1 MAMIDILAQNVN
13 NKVKQT
19 QDDRGILT
27 KAWDFVT
34 DADLDKSQFLGDIH
48 KEKERVWQSQI
59 MPKLKAAKADQ
70 ATISQAYRN
79 WTKQVDEWS
88 MSNGF
93 KLRQGQ
99 SVNQQRD
106 QNLVQNMAQADK
118 SGSTTDKLATK
129 AKAAKVGL
137 GAGVKSIQKGGVRGV
152 GSIAQYVADIGETDR
167 NSSRQKLANYI
178 KQAEE
183 EVAASNIAYQDI
195 QQNGST
201 IQKIGLMGG
210 EQVAPLLLT
219 GGVSGGAAK
228 GAIALGAGVK
238 TAGAVG
244 LGASTAVG
252 YTQNYG
258 DVRQGVMDEL
268 GQASAAQLA
277 NSKDKATRDNF
288 NKHLAKYTSKGLG
301 QADAIEQ
308 ARLDTINDVAEDYAE
323 DYGKIVTAL
332 EPISAGAG
340 KIGAKVAIGVMPDLV
355 GKVTAK
361 SQQRAISKAI
371 AGQSSR
377 VAGATAMAKSATG
390 VIGKAALEEGLQE
403 GLTDWGSQKAAVDI
417 GIKEG
422 NDWNQ
427 TKEAAY
433 YGAILGGLMGG
444 GANIATGSTGYQE
457 AKTALN
463 DIQQTQAATTS
474 QLNALQQQHTALS
487 QVASP
492 TNEQTQQLQAIKT
505 AMREL
510 ETVKADN
517 ETEAQRLN
525 IPDAVLNKHVDTPYT
540 PTFTEQSP
548 PSADVQQQTQD
559 GTLTAD
565 DATTNPSV
573 DTTDTSV
580 TPANPNASQ
589 KNPSVNNANPAVT
602 QNGFDVNQYLDLDTN
617 SLEQAWVNHQ
627 QEMADNATITD
638 GSHDMTTADAVAH
651 SNQVVS
657 DENRLLDNQG
667 GIAGVVARN
676 EQRQSQTVLDNEM
689 EEWQAHKQQLQAE
702 RDARLT
708 QDMNT
713 PDEPSIKLMDVNDG
727 ENFDTTVR
735 GINGEPF
742 RLANAWDDV
751 LPAQAKQQAIST
763 VFGGK
768 LPQKLASAKWGEL
781 NPQVQKKLHTWF
793 RQELDN
799 RRAEKQQADIPEI
812 NMRTVNPS
820 PTVNELP
827 AGDEPINLGFTDAQ
841 AQSTLP
847 TSEPTVTPK
856 ATPQDTTKN
865 IAIGKDGQPKW
876 FGSQQKAMDFIA
888 RNDLSASHDVVQ
900 TANSR
905 FEILPK
911 DQSTDVPVDTGTSID
926 PKQNPVKP
934 SEQSNIEQRP
944 ASDIDKVLE
953 LATIFGNY
961 NQKDKNIILKSDGT
975 PFPTADTLQRAIKNR
990 KLNPADYHLISDG
1003 SRFVGVKDG
1012 SKAHQM
1018 LQTGENIVTPDY
1030 DSKVMA
1036 KEKQSS
1042 DQRLQTTDVVRN
1054 YKNKPFKQKASAEKF
1069 QADNNLDTTHEI
1081 KAVDGGFELHRLPIA
1096 KQTDINNKANGV
1108 QDYGDIQSQV
1118 AREMGIGV
1126 NADGEYDVTDEQFA
1140 EMNKRVDDIQRKQ
1153 RGLPAKDKPSDTK
1166 KTILDEMQK
1175 SGHLEIV
1182 GMDNK
1187 KGKVETQTQQ
1197 RPIKGVGDEIV
1208 RVNNGSTAVIEA
1220 INYTPAGGIESV
1232 QIRTVKDGNGKPV
1245 SHTKSG
1251 TKSLSDMQKL
1261 FGTDFDYATMPQA
1274 TQPKND
1280 GDKVKHDGSKQ
1291 ESQQQNGGDKFAGN
1305 TIFTADKVAAARAR
1319 MKSKLTQLN
1328 SGLDPELMMD
1338 GMTIA
1343 GAYIESGVR
1352 KFGDYANAM
1361 IGDFGDNIKPYLLS
1375 FWESARHYPNL
1386 DTDGMTSVE
1395 ESKKQF
1401 DELNR
1406 VTYDNHNTAQEQT
1419 NDDNLRRTSGRGREP
1434 TTATVLSEHGEETL
1448 GGVSANDVQAVPRS
1462 GNTATETGR
1471 SSGTDVAGDGTAR
1484 GDGLQGLRS
1493 KGDSLSDVH
1502 HATTRTGSD
1511 GRVGEGQLAETPTQ
1525 PAPTQAVTADN
1536 VATDYPVTTDSPNHD
1551 NQNNGSDF
1559 TITEAD
1565 EVGQGGLK
1573 TKFKQNLEAIKLLKQ
1588 LQSENRQ
1595 ATRDEQKILTKWVGW
1610 GGLQTAFRRGDGSVA
1625 NGWVKEVEQLEALL
1639 TPEELQAAVDST
1651 IAAHYTD
1658 PKIVKAMWQA
1668 VQNMGF
1674 TGGRVLEPA
1683 VGSGIF
1689 LGLMPSSLR
1698 KGTAVYGTELDTI
1711 TGGLAQQLYPKA
1723 NIKVMGFQDYN
1734 LQDGFF
1740 KVAIGNPPFS
1750 NLKITDFDRRHLS
1763 GLSLH
1768 NYFFA
1773 KSLDALEDNGVLAM
1787 VVTNRLLDGADPKTR
1802 EYLHQNAEL
1811 LGAIRLPNNAFKA
1824 NANTEVTTDIIFLRK
1839 RTEAERTNG
1848 LTNGFDYREVK
1859 PFTDKNGKQVPL
1871 NAYFHA
1877 NPENMLGEFGAY
1889 GSMYNPDEPALVA
1902 PKGQDTIALLN
1913 KALEKLPTAIITP
1926 HNKDDALII
1935 ESMVKNIPD
1944 VKIGSLFEQD
1954 GTIYE
1959 RTPDAMGERQ
1969 AIVTPTANQKAVDRI
1984 KGMIGLRDVLAE
1996 VRQMQLTDGIDEAML
2011 DNKRTEL
2018 NRTYDDFVKAFGFIN
2033 SDSNKRLFKDDP
2045 AWSQLSALEDNYDK
2059 GVSEAVSKRTGEPAK
2074 KPSAKKAA
2082 ILERRTQYPYVAVMQ
2097 VSSAKDGM
2105 VETLNSLGRLD
2116 IKRISQLY
2124 GKDEQTVID
2133 ELGDLIYQDPANGW
2147 VTADNYLSGNVKAK
2161 LAQAREAMAAHGSQ
2175 YERNVKAL
2183 EAIQP
2188 ADIEAVDIEVRAGSH
2203 WIPPKYIHDFL
2214 TEVMGATGL
2223 QGTASYNR
2231 FSTEWNLPK
2240 FSESS
2245 DATTQFGTA
2254 RKSVSE
2260 IVTAAMNGKQVTV
2273 YDQIDRDTRRVNEQ
2287 ATNDANQ
2294 KVEAVK
2300 RAWNDWIWLDDNRR
2314 EDLARIYNDIFNTD
2328 VTQSYEGSH
2337 LKLVGKVDDN
2347 VIDLRPTQKNAVW
2360 RITQN
2365 PTTLL
2370 DHVVGAGK
2378 TFTMVASAME
2388 LKRMGLASKPMI
2400 VVPNHLVGQWGKEFI
2415 QLYPNANILVATKKD
2430 FEAVNR
2436 KRLVARI
2443 ANGDWD
2449 AVIVAHSSFGKIA
2462 VSPEFEAEFVKEQIS
2477 EISQAIEQ
2485 AKAEQGKNSSVKD
2498 MAKRRL
2504 QLEEKYKKLV
2514 ANDNRDTDNLHWG
2527 ELGVDALF
2535 VDEAH
2540 EFKNLAY
2547 VTSMQR
2553 VAGLGNQ
2560 TGSQKAMDLF
2570 MKIQQLKQNPSS
2582 RIVFA
2587 TGTPISNSMAEM
2599 YTMQRYLDMERMKN
2613 QGIYGFDAWAKTFG
2627 EVVNDWELS
2636 ASGKYQMKSR
2646 FAKFVNMPELMQS
2659 YLGFADVI
2667 NRDDIN
2673 EALKAQGKKL
2683 PVPKVKGGSPQ
2694 NTVVERSNEQAAFI
2708 GVPTV
2713 DENGN
2718 EKYDK
2723 HTLIYRADNLP
2734 KGQAAKQKGADNMLK
2749 IMGEARKAALDMR
2762 ILDPNAPDFA
2772 SSKVNK
2778 AVENIVRIY
2787 QNTTADKGTQLV
2799 FCDLSTPKGSNAKEQ
2814 AKLNELIRQA
2824 DEGDE
2829 TAINQLEKY
2838 SPDEIDAIMNGGSF
2852 SVYDDIKAKLIE
2864 NGIPENEIAFIHDAN
2879 TELQKDELFS
2889 KVRSGQVRVL
2899 LGSTSK
2905 MGAGTNVQNRLVALH
2920 HMDAPWRPSDLE
2932 QREGR
2937 IIRQGNELYAKD
2949 PENFEVE
2956 IHRYATEQTM
2966 DAMQWQIIENKA
2978 KFIEQVRKGDIKTRV
2993 IEDIEGEAA
3002 NAGAMKAAASGN
3014 PLILEE
3020 MSLKKQLNDLE
3031 SDKTRH
3037 DREQHRIKA
3046 TIKRTEQDS
3055 EFYTHEQ
3062 QRFTT
3067 LSQANT
3073 PNEFAITVA
3082 GKTYQQGQEGARVE
3096 AGSAI
3101 IAQAVKA
3108 SMSKDTL
3115 TVGKYGDFAIT
3126 ATANPINRDSAI
3138 IALEYH
3144 GENVA
3149 LEVKH
3154 SDPAGGIITK
3164 LQNLAKSIPT
3174 KLQDIKTALEKSI
3187 NALPK
3192 LQSQLKPWGKD
3203 DELSQLRQ
3211 QHSDVVEALK
3221 PKKQGENTQEQKPE
3235 YSKQTIKGKTT
3246 TTPTQVRDTLVKQY
3260 GEKTITAL
3268 EQAGVLHIKQLSD
3281 FVNSDG
3287 NLTIADDAEGFFHEG
3302 KAVLIADNID
3312 PDQIMP
3318 VFLHEMGGHGGLQNM
3333 LSAPAYADL
3342 MRTFNAMVA
3351 RGDELALR
3359 AKLRADQATDSESE
3373 ATTEYLPYLLSEI
3386 STLQQRTPF
3395 IKRLLDRFVGSV
3407 RAWVF
3412 AKTGVKLNLTHAD
3425 ILGLAEL
3432 TINEQAKAIQNQAKL
3447 VEKVGKQYSLNENS
3461 DSEFVKAVDD
3471 FVAGRS
3477 VKNNITLG
3485 NTPNVLKMLGF
3496 PDVKVKLWD
3505 NRLAKILKDKHGLTA
3520 ERLKQLPKQ
3529 MNNPVAVLK
3538 SSPNSTNP
3546 DGFVVLTELTEFNR
3560 EKKVSEPVIV
3570 ALHINKDGTVIDVA
3584 SAYGKNVNGLQKML
3598 NDDDVLYWNKE
3609 KGSHLV
3615 NAHRLQLPLKLRSD
3629 VTLSLNNTK
3638 TESDLSQ
3645 YNSTKKYSRR
3655 FAPIAQSPIP
3665 AKTTAE
3671 QAKNWFNSQ
3680 WATKWVSWDSF
3691 KRLIRRN
3698 IATPQHVAITH
3709 ADYKTFWNRV
3719 QSRINYTNYEAAN
3732 AVSLVPEI
3740 LDKRLIIG
3748 QNKKDIEAVGKVI
3761 FDGTMNDV
3769 VYSDSE
3775 LQRKG
3780 LSDKQIDLYRRT
3792 RQAINESVEKMAMDV
3807 LANSAKGTG
3816 LISLDEVLR
3825 IKEAVIAGGGGIGM
3839 FNSAMQQAVRTK
3851 VQALEQAGIITVKKA
3866 ATLNTMF
3873 DEVGK
3878 QMDDVENRVYDLQDN
3893 GYAPLMRFGS
3903 YAVAVED
3910 NKGELVLYELY
3921 ESKKAQQKAL
3931 YDLKRNPDYAG
3942 MKFNENVLNPG
3953 DYQQFTNKGLNPETV
3968 MLFANE
3974 LGLDNDQANQAY
3986 LKVAIA
3992 QQSALKR
3999 LIHRKKVAGFSEDLP
4014 RVLSAFVMSNARHS
4028 SRMLYNGDIEKSI
4041 QGIKDGDLRGEAQNL
4056 FENMENPAE
4065 EFASFRSMM
4074 FHWNMGFSPAFGL
4087 LNMTQ
4092 PFIQTIPQLTMYGG
4106 SIKAHT
4112 AVLGGLRKAMAAQV
4126 AEDGK
4131 GLGVNPNAKEF
4142 VDRIPAYMRD
4152 DYIRMTKEGHLD
4164 PQNVWL
4170 LQGLERGKAGM
4181 ASGLLGGWMQVA
4193 GYVSEATE
4201 TINRRATM
4209 YAALEVA
4216 HKLGQAELKAKG
4228 FDSAYD
4234 FAVTTIQQTQGVYNK
4249 GNRSGLARSTGVAS
4263 KFGAVIMMYKQFS
4276 INLIEQQIRMG
4287 QQKQA
4292 KALATA
4298 WIYQWLIAGTM
4309 GLIGADDLKDIIE
4322 TIAFKFG
4329 YALNSERK
4337 IQEFF
4342 VGEFGKDTG
4351 NDLFEMF
4358 MYGVPSA
4365 TLPIDFH
4372 GRASAG
4378 NIIPAS
4384 DVLHPANDKDKKAVA
4399 METLGVAVPWLSSMG
4414 DAAGL
4419 MMNGRYRDAMVT
4431 AAPRY
4436 IRDSIQA
4443 YEIATTGSMRD
4454 KQGRKVMDMTGS
4466 DAVAKAMQFNPTS
4479 NAKRGREAMLNWQDK
4494 KLIEKVSGDF
4504 KVSLAEAIA
4513 TENQTAQNKVMAD
4526 IDKWN
4531 ADNAEQYQMDKGKI
4545 TKSAKE
4551 MAKRRDFS
4559 SEERQTLP
4567 KSLEAYVNSLQKA
4580 G

>member
-1 MAMIDILAQNVN
+1 MAAIDILAQRINQKVQTTEN
-13 NKVKQT
+13 NKGWWQK
-19 QDDRGILT
+19 T
-27 KAWDFVT
+27 KDFFT
-34 DADLDKSQFLGDIH
+34 DEDLDKTKYLGDIN
-48 KEKERVWQSQI
+48 KEKEAVWQNHI
-59 MPKLKAAKADQ
+59 MPKLKSAKADQ

-79 WTKQVDEWS
+79 WTNQVQSWS
-88 MSNGF
+88 ENNGF
-93 KLRQGQ
+93 MLKQGQ
-99 SVNQQRD
+99 SINQQRSD
-106 QNLVQNMAQADK
+106 NLVQKIAKADT
-118 SGSTTDKLATK
+118 SGTLSDKLTAR
-129 AKAAKVGL
+129 AKVGKVGI
-137 GAGVKSIQKGGVRGV
+137 GAGVKSMQGGGVRAV
-152 GSIAQYVADIGETDR
+152 HSIAQYVADYGNTDR
-167 NSSRQKLANYI
+167 NSSRQKVANYL
-178 KQAEE
+178 KQAENE
-183 EVAASNIAYQDI
+183 IKASNIAYQDI

-201 IQKIGLMGG
+201 VQKIGLMAG
-210 EQVAPLLLT
+210 EQVAPILGT
-219 GGVSGGAAK
+219 GGIGGGIAK
-228 GAIALGAGVK
+228 GAIALGAGTK
-238 TAGAVG
+238 TAAAIGMATTTGVN
-244 LGASTAVG
+244 

-258 DVRQGVMDEL
+258 DVREGVIDEL
-268 GQASAAQLA
+268 GQASASQLA
-277 NSKDKATRDNF
+277 NSKDEKTRKLFSD
-288 NKHLAKYTSKGLG
+288 HLANYTKKGMN

-308 ARLDTINDVAEDYAE
+308 ARLDTINDVAESYAE

-340 KIGAKVAIGVMPDLV
+340 KLGTKLALGVMPDIV
-355 GKVTAK
+355 GKSVTK
-361 SQQRAISKAI
+361 SEQKAISQAI
-371 AGQSSR
+371 AGQTSK
-377 VAGATAMAKSATG
+377 VAGATAMAKSGSVT
-390 VIGKAALEEGLQE
+390 IGKSALEEGLQE
-403 GLTDWGSQKAAVDI
+403 GLTDWASQKSAVDT
-417 GIKEG
+417 GIKES

-427 TKEAAY
+427 TAESAG
-433 YGAILGGLMGG
+433 YGALLGGLMGG
-444 GANIATGSTGYQE
+444 GANIATGETRHQQ
-457 AKTALN
+457 AKQTLN
-463 DIQQTQAATTS
+463 DIQQTQATTNT
-474 QLNALQQQHTALS
+474 QLNELQQQHTALS
-487 QVASP
+487 QVANP
-492 TNEQTQQLQAIKT
+492 TAEQTQQLQAIEKNI
-505 AMREL
+505 RDL
-510 ETVKADN
+510 ETVKTDN
-517 ETEAQRLN
+517 EAKAQSLN
-525 IPDAVLNKHVDTPYT
+525 IPEPVLNRHVDNPYVSTLKEHTSQDSQATNQAESTSQTSPTNQSTNTTSPTATPDT
-540 PTFTEQSP
+540 GS
-548 PSADVQQQTQD
+548 
-559 GTLTAD
+559 TATD
-565 DATTNPSV
+565 SSGSTTV
-573 DTTDTSV
+573 
-580 TPANPNASQ
+580 
-589 KNPSVNNANPAVT
+589 
-602 QNGFDVNQYLDLDTN
+602 GFDVSQHLNLDHD
-617 SLEQAWVNHQ
+617 SLEQAWLNHQ

-638 GSHDMTTADAVAH
+638 GSHEMTTADAVAH
-651 SNQVVS
+651 ANQVIS
-657 DENRLLDNQG
+657 DDNKLVENQG

-689 EEWQAHKQQLQAE
+689 DDWHAQKQQLQAE
-702 RDARLT
+702 RDARL
-708 QDMNT
+708 QQEMNT
-713 PDEPSIKLMDVNDG
+713 PDESSIRLMDVNDG
-727 ENFDTTVR
+727 ENFDTTVT
-735 GINGEPF
+735 GLNGEPF
-742 RLANAWDDV
+742 RLANAWDSL
-751 LPAQAKQQAIST
+751 LPAKAKQQAIAT

-768 LPQKLASAKWGEL
+768 LPQKLASATWGEL
-781 NPQVQKKLHTWF
+781 NPQIQKKLHTWF
-793 RQELDN
+793 AQEMDN
-799 RRAEKQQADIPEI
+799 RRAEKQQANIPQL
-812 NMRTVNPS
+812 NMRDVTPQ
-820 PTVNELP
+820 PVNELP
-827 AGDEPINLGFTDAQ
+827 SGNEPINLGYADNQTVLNEPFAI
-841 AQSTLP
+841 AP
-847 TSEPTVTPK
+847 TADSLLT
-856 ATPQDTTKN
+856 TPQESNGVMGNSQPVTNQTQTNEPIPSKDV
-865 IAIGKDGQPKW
+865 ALGKDGKPKW
-876 FGSQQKAMDFIA
+876 FGNERKALDFIA
-888 RNDLSASHDVVQ
+888 NNNLLATHQVVQ
-900 TANSR
+900 TAKSR
-905 FEILPK
+905 YEILPK
-911 DQSTDVPVDTGTSID
+911 SAQLTAQDDINTAID
-926 PKQNPVKP
+926 PQQANAEQN
-934 SEQSNIEQRP
+934 EQSSTQSDTQDNIENYP
-944 ASDIDKVLE
+944 ASDIDKVIE
-953 LATIFGNY
+953 LATIFGDY
-961 NQKDKNIILKSDGT
+961 NQKDKNIILKSSGE
-975 PFPTADTLQRAIKNR
+975 PFPTADMLQRAIKNR
-990 KLNPADYHLISDG
+990 KLNIADYHLISDG
-1003 SRFVGVKDG
+1003 SRFVGVKDD

-1018 LQTGENIVTPDY
+1018 LQTGENIVAPDY

-1054 YKNKPFKQKASAEKF
+1054 YKNKPFKQKATAEKF

-1096 KQTDINNKANGV
+1096 KQADINNKANGV

-1118 AREMGIGV
+1118 AQEMGIGV
-1126 NADGEYDVTDEQFA
+1126 NSDGEYDVTDEQFA
-1140 EMNKRVDDIQRKQ
+1140 EMNKRINAIQREQ
-1153 RGLPAKDKPSDTK
+1153 RGLSSAKEPTAKQPPSDSK
-1166 KTILDEMQK
+1166 KAILDEMQK

-1182 GMDNK
+1182 GL
-1187 KGKVETQTQQ
+1187 G
-1197 RPIKGVGDEIV
+1197 
-1208 RVNNGSTAVIEA
+1208 
-1220 INYTPAGGIESV
+1220 TPS
-1232 QIRTVKDGNGKPV
+1232 KP
-1245 SHTKSG
+1245 T
-1251 TKSLSDMQKL
+1251 
-1261 FGTDFDYATMPQA
+1261 TD
-1274 TQPKND
+1274 
-1280 GDKVKHDGSKQ
+1280 
-1291 ESQQQNGGDKFAGN
+1291 GDKFAGN
-1305 TIFTADKVAAARAR
+1305 TIFTSDKVAQARAR

-1352 KFGDYANAM
+1352 KFGDYASAM
-1361 IGDFGDNIKPYLLS
+1361 IEDFGDNIKPYLLS
-1375 FWESARHYPNL
+1375 FWESARHFPNL
-1386 DTDGMTSVE
+1386 DINGMTSVE
-1395 ESKKQF
+1395 DSKKQF

-1406 VTYDNHNTAQEQT
+1406 VTYDNQNNAQEQT
-1419 NDDNLRRTSGRGREP
+1419 DDGQQSTSGLGRRREP
-1434 TTATVLSEHGEETL
+1434 TTAPIPSEHGEETL
-1448 GGVSANDVQAVPRS
+1448 GGVSANDVQTVPTAGHTTAENRRS
-1462 GNTATETGR
+1462 G
-1471 SSGTDVAGDGTAR
+1471 GTDVAGDGTAGR
-1484 GDGLQGLRS
+1484 NGLQGLRS

-1502 HATTRTGSD
+1502 STATRTGSD
-1511 GRVGEGQLAETPTQ
+1511 GRVGEGRLAEPV
-1525 PAPTQAVTADN
+1525 PTQAVVADN
-1536 VATDYPVTTDSPNHD
+1536 VATDYPISNVPSENHD
-1551 NQNNGSDF
+1551 SDF
-1559 TITEAD
+1559 TIEESD
-1565 EVGQGGLK
+1565 QIGQGGLK

-1588 LQSENRQ
+1588 LQAENRQ

-1625 NGWVKEVEQLEALL
+1625 KGWQSEVEQLEAIL
-1639 TPEELQAAVDST
+1639 TPEELQSASDST

-1658 PKIVKAMWQA
+1658 PKIVKAMWTA
-1668 VQNMGF
+1668 VQKMGF

-1698 KGTAVYGTELDTI
+1698 KGTAIYGTELDTI

-1734 LQDGFF
+1734 LNNGFF
-1740 KVAIGNPPFS
+1740 KVAIGNPPFG

-1802 EYLHQNAEL
+1802 EYLFENAEL
-1811 LGAIRLPNNAFKA
+1811 LGAIRLPNNAFKE

-1839 RTEAERTNG
+1839 RTEMERING
-1848 LTNGFDYREVK
+1848 LTNGFDFREVQNY
-1859 PFTDKNGKQVPL
+1859 TDKNGDVVPL
-1871 NAYFHA
+1871 NSYFVK
-1877 NPENMLGEFGAY
+1877 NPAMMLGEFGNF
-1889 GSMYNPDEPALVA
+1889 GSMYSRGGNGVETALVA

-1913 KALEKLPTAIITP
+1913 QALEKLPTGIITP

-1969 AIVTPTANQKAVDRI
+1969 AIIKDQANQKAIDRI

-1996 VRQMQLTDGIDEAML
+1996 VRQMQLTSGIDEAML

-2018 NRTYDDFVKAFGFIN
+2018 NQTYDDFVKNFGYIN
-2033 SDSNKRLFKDDP
+2033 SDSNKRLFRDDP
-2045 AWSQLSALEDNYDK
+2045 AWSQLSALEENYDK

-2082 ILERRTQYPYVAVMQ
+2082 ILERRTQFPYVAVTQ

-2105 VETLNSLGRLD
+2105 VETLNTLGRLD
-2116 IKRISQLY
+2116 IGRISQLY

-2133 ELGDLIYQDPANGW
+2133 ELGDLIYQDPVSGW

-2161 LAQAREAMAAHGSQ
+2161 LAQAKEAMAQYGSQ

-2183 EAIQP
+2183 EAVIP

-2203 WIPPKYIHDFL
+2203 WIPPKYIENFL
-2214 TEVMGATGL
+2214 TEVMGATRLEGS
-2223 QGTASYNR
+2223 ANYNR

-2240 FSESS
+2240 FSESAE
-2245 DATTQFGTA
+2245 ATTQFGTS
-2254 RKSVSE
+2254 RKSVYE

-2273 YDQIDRDTRRVNEQ
+2273 YDQIDRDTRRVNEE

-2314 EDLARIYNDIFNTD
+2314 DTLARLYNDIFNTD
-2328 VTQSYEGSH
+2328 VTQTYDGSH

-2388 LKRMGLASKPMI
+2388 LRRMGLASKPMI

-2449 AVIVAHSSFGKIA
+2449 AVIVAHTSFGKIA
-2462 VSPEFEAEFVKEQIS
+2462 VDPAFEAEFIKDQIAEVS
-2477 EISQAIEQ
+2477 HAIEQ

-2514 ANDNRDTDNLHWG
+2514 ANNNRDTDNLHWG

-2540 EFKNLAY
+2540 EFKNLAF
-2547 VTSMQR
+2547 VSSMQR

-2560 TGSQKAMDLF
+2560 SGSQKAMDLF
-2570 MKIQQLKQNPSS
+2570 MKIQQLKQNTSS

-2599 YTMQRYLDMERMKN
+2599 YTMQRYLDMERMQN
-2613 QGIYGFDAWAKTFG
+2613 QGVYGFDAWAKTFG

-2673 EALKAQGKKL
+2673 DALKAQGKKL
-2683 PVPKVKGGSPQ
+2683 PVPKIKGGSPQ
-2694 NTVVERSNEQAAFI
+2694 NTVVARSPEQANFI

-2713 DENGN
+2713 DEHGN
-2718 EKYDK
+2718 EKYPK
-2723 HTLIYRADNLP
+2723 HSIIYRADNLP
-2734 KGQAAKQKGADNMLK
+2734 KGQAAKIKGADNMLK

-2762 ILDPNAPDFA
+2762 IINPNAPDFA
-2772 SSKVNK
+2772 GSKVNK

-2787 QNTTADKGTQLV
+2787 QDTTADKGTQLV

-2814 AKLNELIRQA
+2814 AKLNELVRLA

-2829 TAINQLEKY
+2829 TAISQLDKY
-2838 SPDEIDAIMNGGSF
+2838 SPDEIDAIMNANSF
-2852 SVYDDIKAKLIE
+2852 SVYDDIKAKLIK
-2864 NGIPENEIAFIHDAN
+2864 NGITENEIAFIHDAN

-2889 KVRSGQVRVL
+2889 KVRSGRVRVL

-2905 MGAGTNVQNRLVALH
+2905 MGAGTNVQTRLVALH

-3020 MSLKKQLNDLE
+3020 MALKKQLNDLE

-3046 TIKRTEQDS
+3046 TIKRTQDDS
-3055 EFYTHEQ
+3055 QFFEREQ
-3062 QRFTT
+3062 QRYTT
-3067 LSQANT
+3067 LSQAKT
-3073 PNEFAITVA
+3073 PSEFAMSID
-3082 GKTYQQGQEGARVE
+3082 GKTYQQGQEGARVN
-3096 AGSAI
+3096 AGTAI
-3101 IAQAVKA
+3101 ISQAVKA
-3108 SMSKDTL
+3108 SMSKDKL
-3115 TVGKYGDFAIT
+3115 TIGKYGDFTIT
-3126 ATANPINRDSAI
+3126 ATTNPINRDSAI
-3138 IALEYH
+3138 IALEYE
-3144 GENVA
+3144 GENMA

-3154 SDPAGGIITK
+3154 NDPVGGIITK
-3164 LQNLAKSIPT
+3164 LQNLVKAIPS
-3174 KLQDIKTALEKSI
+3174 KLQEVKDGLQKSL
-3187 NALPK
+3187 NAVPK

-3203 DELSQLRQ
+3203 SELNQLRQ
-3211 QHSDVVEALK
+3211 KHSDVMDALK
-3221 PKKQGENTQEQKPE
+3221 PKKQGEPSQSIQH
-3235 YSKQTIKGKTT
+3235 SIQSIKGKT
-3246 TTPTQVRDTLVKQY
+3246 TTPTQVRETLVKQH
-3260 GEKTITAL
+3260 GEKVITTL

-3281 FVNSDG
+3281 FVGSDG
-3287 NLTIADDAEGFFHEG
+3287 KLTIADDAEGFFHDG

-3318 VFLHEMGGHGGLQNM
+3318 VFLHEVGGHAGLQAM
-3333 LSAPAYADL
+3333 LSPQAYANL
-3342 MRTFNAMVA
+3342 MQTFNAMVA
-3351 RGDELALR
+3351 RGDDVALR
-3359 AKLRADQATDSESE
+3359 AKLRAEQATDSESQ

-3386 STLQQRTPF
+3386 STMQQRTPF
-3395 IKRLLDRFVGSV
+3395 IKRLLDRFVGAV

-3412 AKTGVKLNLTHAD
+3412 AKTGVRMNLTHAD

-3432 TINEQAKAIQNQAKL
+3432 TIKQQAKDIENQAKL
-3447 VEKVGKQYSLNENS
+3447 IKQLRQLPMTTRMGQRQGLFDLPDVPVVTIEAKDLSDKDTKQLADTLLRELQKAPLGTLHNNDTNWDFVIGKKDRLKMGDNNNLSHATSQAVQGLTDLVANAVLAETHQDMEHNNP
-3461 DSEFVKAVDD
+3461 DVKAVHRLYVPADINGD
-3471 FVAGRS
+3471 LYR
-3477 VKNNITLG
+3477 
-3485 NTPNVLKMLGF
+3485 
-3496 PDVKVKLWD
+3496 VKLTVKD
-3505 NRLAKILKDKHGLTA
+3505 YAFTTGMPPKKSLHAIEAVEIENAPMGTLPPYSTSNDVQTVQPTSERLALLGTLPSNQDDQIVQPTTGRTISIADLLKGATRHDGKA
-3520 ERLKQLPKQ
+3520 FEKD
-3529 MNNPVAVLK
+3529 
-3538 SSPNSTNP
+3538 SPN
-3546 DGFVVLTELTEFNR
+3546 
-3560 EKKVSEPVIV
+3560 
-3570 ALHINKDGTVIDVA
+3570 
-3584 SAYGKNVNGLQKML
+3584 
-3598 NDDDVLYWNKE
+3598 
-3609 KGSHLV
+3609 
-3615 NAHRLQLPLKLRSD
+3615 
-3629 VTLSLNNTK
+3629 
-3638 TESDLSQ
+3638 
-3645 YNSTKKYSRR
+3645 YSRR
-3655 FAPIAQSPIP
+3655 FAPVSQSPIP
-3665 AKTTAE
+3665 AKPTAKK
-3671 QAKNWFNSQ
+3671 ASDWLNTQ
-3680 WATKWVSWDSF
+3680 WAVKWVSWDGF

-3698 IATPQHVAITH
+3698 IATPQHVALNH

-3719 QSRINYTNYEAAN
+3719 QSRINYTNYEASN
-3732 AVSLVPEI
+3732 AVNLVPEI
-3740 LDKRLIIG
+3740 LDKRLIVG
-3748 QNKKDIEAVGKVI
+3748 QNKKDIEAVSRVI
-3761 FDGTMNDV
+3761 FDGTMADV
-3769 VYSDSE
+3769 VYTDSQ
-3775 LQRKG
+3775 LQSKG
-3780 LSDKQIDLYRRT
+3780 LNDKQIDLYRRV
-3792 RQAINESVEKMAMDV
+3792 RQAIDESVEKMSMDI

-3816 LISLDEVLR
+3816 LVSLDEILR
-3825 IKEAVIAGGGGIGM
+3825 IKEAITATGGGLGM

-3851 VQALEQAGIITVKKA
+3851 VQALEQAGIITAKKA
-3866 ATLNTMF
+3866 TTLNTMF
-3873 DEVGK
+3873 DEVAK
-3878 QMDDVENRVYDLQDN
+3878 QMDDVENRVYDLQDK

-3903 YAVAVED
+3903 YAVAVE
-3910 NKGELVLYELY
+3910 NAKGDLVLYELY

-3931 YDLKRNPDYAG
+3931 YDLKRNPDYQG
-3942 MKFNENVLNPG
+3942 MKFNENVLNPA

-3974 LGLDNDQANQAY
+3974 LGLNSDEANQAY

-4065 EFASFRSMM
+4065 EFATFRSMM

-4106 SIKAHT
+4106 SIKAHK
-4112 AVLGGLRKAMAAQV
+4112 AMLSGLRKAMASQV

-4142 VDRIPAYMRD
+4142 VYRIPAYMRD

-4170 LQGLERGKAGM
+4170 LQGLERGKAGVT
-4181 ASGLLGGWMQVA
+4181 SGTLGMVEQAA
-4193 GYVSEATE
+4193 GYFSEATE

-4216 HKLGQAELKAKG
+4216 HSMGQAGLKAKG

-4276 INLIEQQIRMG
+4276 INLVEQQIRMG

-4298 WIYQWLIAGTM
+4298 WVYQWLLAGAM

-4322 TIAFKFG
+4322 TIAFKLG
-4329 YALNSERK
+4329 YALNTERK
-4337 IQEFF
+4337 AQEFF
-4342 VGEFGKDTG
+4342 IEQFDKEQGNEFYQ
-4351 NDLFEMF
+4351 MF
-4358 MYGVPSA
+4358 MYGIPSA
-4365 TLPIDFH
+4365 VLPIDFH

-4378 NIIPAS
+4378 NILPATGL
-4384 DVLHPANDKDKKAVA
+4384 LHPANAKAEDQKAEA
-4399 METLGVAVPWLSSMG
+4399 MEALGVGVNWMSNMF
-4414 DAAGL
+4414 DASKL
-4419 MMNGRYRDAMVT
+4419 MMGGHYRDAMVT

-4436 IRDSIQA
+4436 VRDTIQA
-4443 YEIATTGSMRD
+4443 VEIATTGSMRD
-4454 KQGRKVMDMTGS
+4454 KQGRKVMDMTTA

-4479 NAKRGREAMLNWQDK
+4479 NAKRGRDATLNYQDK
-4494 KLIEKVSGDF
+4494 KVIENVKNEFSIN
-4504 KVSLAEAIA
+4504 LAEAIA
-4513 TENQTAQNKVMAD
+4513 TNNQTAQDKVYAD

-4531 ADNAEQYQMDKGKI
+4531 AKNATQYQMDKNKI
-4545 TKSAKE
+4545 TESAK
-4551 MAKRRDFS
+4551 KRAENRDFS

-4567 KSLEAYVNSLQKA
+4567 KSLKAYVESLNA
-4580 G
+4580 S